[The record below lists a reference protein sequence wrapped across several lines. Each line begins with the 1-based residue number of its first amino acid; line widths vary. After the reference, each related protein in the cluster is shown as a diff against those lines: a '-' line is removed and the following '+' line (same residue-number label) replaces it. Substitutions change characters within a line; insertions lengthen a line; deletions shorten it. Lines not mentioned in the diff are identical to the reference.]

1 MSNDIHSSALAASV
15 AAFVDR
21 RIDTT
26 TADCGMGT
34 VTALAPGGTA
44 GTVAVDTGS
53 GTALKM
59 RRLAGYSPTLS
70 DVVWWQRSR
79 SGDFVVVG
87 KLA

>member
-1 MSNDIHSSALAASV
+1 MNSDIHSSALAAAV
-15 AAFVDR
+15 AGFVDR
-21 RIDTT
+21 RLDDTA
-26 TADCGMGT
+26 ADCGMGT

-59 RRLAGYSPTLS
+59 RRAAGYSPTLA
-70 DVVWWQRSR
+70 DKVWWLRSR
-79 SGDFVVVG
+79 SGDYFVVD